1 MNYLEIIFGT
11 LLTSIALF
19 AFFVLFIR
27 DINSIDSGSKNSN
40 TIGWVGILFA
50 IIGVSILISNSV
62 EKHTSINALKGNVP
76 YEMQIVY
83 NASDT
88 LKTTPVDTTY
98 IYVGY

>member
-19 AFFVLFIR
+19 AFFVLIIK
-27 DINSIDSGSKNSN
+27 DIDSMDGRITSSN
-40 TIGWVGILFA
+40 TIGWVGIIFA
-50 IIGVSILISNSV
+50 IIGVSLLTSNIV
-62 EKHTSINALKGNVP
+62 EKHTYINVLNGNVP

>member
-19 AFFVLFIR
+19 AFFVLIIQ
-27 DINSIDSGSKNSN
+27 DIDNMDGRITSPNS
-40 TIGWVGILFA
+40 IGWVGILFA